1 MLSLV
6 PVQEVQKIEQ
16 TKISGC
22 VTIQNICERFF
33 LVFRR
38 LLFYKFSF
46 AVFLNVRRKRVNFTG
61 MMKVAGNHQ
70 F

>member
-46 AVFLNVRRKRVNFTG
+46 AVFLKCQTQEGEFYWYDEG
-61 MMKVAGNHQ
+61 GW
-70 F
+70 